1 MYRPIDTRPSGKR
14 LVSCGVIGS
23 ISTTA
28 PVRFEPTPLNG
39 LLVVIDIIISCL
51 NWVDY
56 TKNWLKN
63 IQLLC

>member
-1 MYRPIDTRPSGKR
+1 
-14 LVSCGVIGS
+14 
-23 ISTTA
+23 
-28 PVRFEPTPLNG
+28 LNG

-63 IQLLC
+63 IQLF